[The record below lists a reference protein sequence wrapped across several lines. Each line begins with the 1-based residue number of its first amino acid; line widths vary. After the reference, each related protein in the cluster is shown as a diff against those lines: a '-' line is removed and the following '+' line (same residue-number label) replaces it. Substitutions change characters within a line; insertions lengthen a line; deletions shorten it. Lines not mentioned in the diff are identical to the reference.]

1 MTKRTLLFLIGFFT
15 IIIAVA
21 QPKKQAAVAALKAGM
36 DFKAQGVFDQAII
49 SFKKAIALDKKYDS
63 AYFQLGMLYTQIS
76 MADSAI
82 LLYKKAVK
90 TNPGYVNGYIALGN
104 IYRDYKSN
112 PEDAITN
119 YLQALKI
126 DSTNK
131 VTLYNMA
138 WCYNAKAD
146 HREAIKYAVRSLQI
160 DNNYIPAY
168 NELGHAYNT
177 LKAYEEGAE
186 QFKKHLAISVNE
198 IPLLYCGYC
207 YIELKQKDNALRIY
221 EELNKL
227 NPKRAEFLKKKIDAM

>member
-1 MTKRTLLFLIGFFT
+1 MTKRTFLFLIGIFT

-21 QPKKQAAVAALKAGM
+21 QPKKQAVAALKAGM
-36 DFKAQGVFDQAII
+36 DLKAQGAFGQAIL
-49 SFKKAIALDKKYDS
+49 SFKKAIALDKQYDS
-63 AYFQLGMLYTQIS
+63 AYLQLGMLYTQIN

-90 TNPGYVNGYIALGN
+90 TNPAVAWGYIALAN
-104 IYRDYKSN
+104 AYRDYKSN
-112 PEDAITN
+112 PDDAITN
-119 YLQALKI
+119 YFQALKI

-131 VTLYNMA
+131 FVLYNIA
-138 WCYNAKAD
+138 WCYNAKSD
-146 HREAIKYAVRSLQI
+146 NREAIKYALRSLQI

-186 QFKKHLAISVNE
+186 QFKKNLAISVNE

-207 YIELKQKDNALRIY
+207 YIELKQKDNALKIS

>member
-1 MTKRTLLFLIGFFT
+1 MTKKAFLFLIGIFT

-21 QPKKQAAVAALKAGM
+21 QPNKQAAAALKAGM
-36 DFKAQGVFDQAII
+36 EFKAQGVFDKAII

-63 AYFQLGMLYTQIS
+63 AYLQLGTLYTQIS
-76 MADSAI
+76 MADTAI

-90 TNPGYVNGYIALGN
+90 TIPAFAKGYIALGN
-104 IYRDYKSN
+104 VYRDYKSN
-112 PEDAITN
+112 PDDAIIN

-126 DSTNK
+126 DSTDK
-131 VTLYNMA
+131 FTLYSIA
-138 WCYNAKAD
+138 WCYNAKANN
-146 HREAIKYAVRSLQI
+146 REAIKYAVRSLQI

-168 NELGHAYNT
+168 NELGHAFHQM
-177 LKAYEEGAE
+177 KAYEEGAE

-207 YIELKQKDNALRIY
+207 YIELKQKDNALKMY